1 MLRLAGSM
9 CWLASSDVTGDTSKR
24 ARVCGQPVR
33 GVVSGFMIA
42 TSARHPSDQS
52 RAAADAPG
60 RGWTIHVLGKFTSW
74 ERDARSA
81 IRSALE
87 GSRRIVGMK
96 RGCQLLSPC
105 LLLRV
110 YELLLPLRI
119 ACCAASRSARNRK
132 NTKRRRSFKNRH
144 IGFFAMSRKT
154 FKGSPGKKGNGLK
167 VVEVAPLLS
176 IHAHQL

>member
-1 MLRLAGSM
+1 MIATKSTEARHARRQCERSLSRCGRQKLQQYHRSPLPSVLQKAAVFHTDHSRRGAPP
-9 CWLASSDVTGDTSKR
+9 LGDTSKR

-33 GVVSGFMIA
+33 GVVSGFMIE

-60 RGWTIHVLGKFTSW
+60 RGWTIHVLGMSTSW

-96 RGCQLLSPC
+96 REGR
-105 LLLRV
+105 LLLLCL
-110 YELLLPLRI
+110 YGMLHDG
-119 ACCAASRSARNRK
+119 C
-132 NTKRRRSFKNRH
+132 
-144 IGFFAMSRKT
+144 KT
-154 FKGSPGKKGNGLK
+154 VL
-167 VVEVAPLLS
+167 
-176 IHAHQL
+176 IH